1 MVVWCVLCGL
11 TLLSVALVEGGWGR
25 SVASIIIVLI
35 AAVKSRLV
43 ILHYMEANRAARHW
57 RFLYET
63 WNFAVTA
70 TIVIGYL
77 VSRGPITESASVGA
91 KEAGTVNCTVTIPY
105 SWTLATMSTD
115 RVSLSYSISVAG
127 STSTTVLPNRNST
140 HGLGSI
146 SVPANGTTTTQ
157 TIRATI

>member
-1 MVVWCVLCGL
+1 VTKKQRNAPVVVWCLLCAL
-11 TLLSVALVEGGWGR
+11 TLLSVALFEGGWRR

-35 AAVKSRLV
+35 AAMKSRLV

-77 VSRGPITESASVGA
+77 MGRG
-91 KEAGTVNCTVTIPY
+91 
-105 SWTLATMSTD
+105 
-115 RVSLSYSISVAG
+115 VA
-127 STSTTVLPNRNST
+127 
-140 HGLGSI
+140 
-146 SVPANGTTTTQ
+146 
-157 TIRATI
+157 